1 MGLELELDDE
11 IDNDAYDEG
20 DPKRSDYLDGFDF

>member
-11 IDNDAYDEG
+11 IDNDAYDDG
-20 DPKRSDYLDGFDF
+20 DYKRSDWLERYED